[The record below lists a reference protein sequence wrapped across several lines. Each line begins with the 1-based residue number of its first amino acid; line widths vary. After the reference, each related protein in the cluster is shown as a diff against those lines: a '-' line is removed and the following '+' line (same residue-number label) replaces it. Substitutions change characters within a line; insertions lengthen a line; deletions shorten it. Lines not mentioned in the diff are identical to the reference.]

1 MNRVDHLLGKIWALL
16 RFKTRGQPSAPL
28 PHEEIERF
36 QRAMIEQLKVPREY
50 LGYKEDCK

>member
-1 MNRVDHLLGKIWALL
+1 VDHLLGKIWALL